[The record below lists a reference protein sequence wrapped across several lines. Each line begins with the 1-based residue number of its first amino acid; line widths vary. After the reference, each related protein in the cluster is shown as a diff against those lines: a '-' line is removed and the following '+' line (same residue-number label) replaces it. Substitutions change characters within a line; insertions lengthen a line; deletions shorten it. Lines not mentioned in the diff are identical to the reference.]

1 MSGLNPNLPGLGPGF
16 GRDRSR
22 SILMMNSKYDEDNEE
37 DVDSPVQ
44 VVKLGYTH
52 FPAVLII
59 FRTTVYTLNLA
70 GTQGKNWHSSKTRK
84 CRK

>member
-37 DVDSPVQ
+37 DADSPVQ

-52 FPAVLII
+52 FSAVLIV
-59 FRTTVYTLNLA
+59 FRSTVIIPIKRGAYF
-70 GTQGKNWHSSKTRK
+70 QFSDKNVS
-84 CRK
+84 